1 MNLDRVRAVIS
12 GGASGLGL
20 ATAARLLAGG
30 GKVALLDVQDEAGR
44 KSATALGGSA
54 SYRHCDVTSESDV
67 DAAVQEAASR
77 MGGLNV
83 AVSCAGVAT
92 PGKLLG
98 RDGPL
103 SAAAFRRVL
112 DINTLGTFLLDR
124 AAAAIMQNN
133 APDADADGERGLLIH
148 TASVAAFEGQVGQV
162 AYATSKAAVAGM
174 VLPLARELARFGI
187 RVMGIAPG
195 IFGTPMMAGLPQ
207 EAQDSLGKQVPFPP
221 RLGRPEEYAELVAAI
236 CANRMLNG
244 ETIRLDGAIR
254 MAPR

>member
-1 MNLDRVRAVIS
+1 MNLNQVKAVIS

-20 ATAARLLAGG
+20 ATAARLVAAGG
-30 GKVALLDVQDEAGR
+30 QVALLDVQDEAGR
-44 KSATALGGSA
+44 KAAASLGAAA
-54 SYRHCDVTSESDV
+54 SYHRCDVTAEAEV
-67 DAAVQEAASR
+67 EAAVQAAASR
-77 MGGLNV
+77 LNGLNL

-98 RDGPL
+98 KDGPL
-103 SAAAFRRVL
+103 PVAAFQRVL
-112 DINTLGTFLLDR
+112 AINTLGTFLLDR
-124 AAAAIMQNN
+124 AAAAIMQDN
-133 APDADADGERGLLIH
+133 APEADGERGLLIH
-148 TASVAAFEGQVGQV
+148 TASVAAFEGQIGQV

-207 EAQDSLGKQVPFPP
+207 EAQDSLGRQVPFPS
-221 RLGRPEEYAELVAAI
+221 RLGRPAEYAQMVKAI
-236 CANRMLNG
+236 VEIEMLNA

-254 MAPR
+254 MAPK

>member
-1 MNLDRVRAVIS
+1 MNLDHVKAVVS
-12 GGASGLGL
+12 GGASGLGQ
-20 ATAARLLAGG
+20 ATAARLAAAGAD
-30 GKVALLDVQDEAGR
+30 VALLDVQDEAGR
-44 KSATALGGSA
+44 KAAGAIGPRA
-54 SYRHCDVTSESDV
+54 SYHRCDVTREAAV
-67 DAAVQEAASR
+67 DAAVRAAAER

-98 RDGPL
+98 KDGPL
-103 SAAAFRRVL
+103 AMSAFQRVM
-112 DINTLGTFLLDR
+112 DINVLGTFLLDR

-133 APDADADGERGLLIH
+133 APGPDGERGLLVH
-148 TASVAAFEGQVGQV
+148 TASVAAFEGQIGQV

-187 RVMGIAPG
+187 RVVGIAPG

-207 EAQDSLGKQVPFPP
+207 EAQDSLAKQVPFPP
-221 RLGRPEEYAELVAAI
+221 RLGQPEEYAELVVAI
-236 CANRMLNG
+236 VTNRMLNG
-244 ETIRLDGAIR
+244 DTIRLDGAIR

>member
-1 MNLDRVRAVIS
+1 MKLESVRAVIT

-20 ATAARLLAGG
+20 ATATRLVAAG
-30 GKVALLDVQDEAGR
+30 GKVALLDVQDDTGR
-44 KSATALGGSA
+44 KAAAELGSA
-54 SYRHCDVTSESDV
+54 ACYRHCDVTSEADV
-67 DAAVQEAASR
+67 DGAVQEAAREMS
-77 MGGLNV
+77 GLNL

-103 SAAAFRRVL
+103 AASAFQRVL
-112 DINTLGTFLLDR
+112 AINTLGTFLLDR
-124 AAAAIMQNN
+124 AAAALIQNN
-133 APDADADGERGLLIH
+133 EPNADGERGLLIH
-148 TASVAAFEGQVGQV
+148 TASVAAFEGQIGQV

-195 IFGTPMMAGLPQ
+195 IFGTPMMAGLPK
-207 EAQDSLGKQVPFPP
+207 EAQDSLGQQVPFPP
-221 RLGRPEEYAELVAAI
+221 RLGRPDEYAELVVAI
-236 CANRMLNG
+236 CVNPMLNG

>member
-1 MNLDRVRAVIS
+1 MKLEQVRAVIT

-20 ATAARLLAGG
+20 ATAQRLVAAGG
-30 GKVALLDVQDEAGR
+30 RVTLLDVQD
-44 KSATALGGSA
+44 A
-54 SYRHCDVTSESDV
+54 SGKLAADAMGKAARYSGCDVTSESAV
-67 DAAVQEAASR
+67 DTAIRESAEW
-77 MGGLNV
+77 MGGLNL

-103 SAAAFRRVL
+103 SSAAFQRVL
-112 DINTLGTFLLDR
+112 AINTTGTFHVDR
-124 AAAAIMQNN
+124 AAAALMQNN
-133 APDADADGERGLLIH
+133 EPDADGERGLLIH
-148 TASVAAFEGQVGQV
+148 TASVAAFEGQIGQV
-162 AYATSKAAVAGM
+162 AYATSKAAVVGM

-187 RVMGIAPG
+187 RVVGIAPG
-195 IFGTPMMAGLPQ
+195 LFGTPMMAGLPQ

-236 CANRMLNG
+236 CTNHMLNG
-244 ETIRLDGAIR
+244 TTIRLDGAIR

>member
-1 MNLDRVRAVIS
+1 MNLDRVKAVIS
-12 GGASGLGL
+12 GGASGLGQ
-20 ATAARLLAGG
+20 ATAARLVTGG
-30 GKVALLDVQDEAGR
+30 AKVALLDVQD
-44 KSATALGGSA
+44 ALGRQAAGALGDAA
-54 SYRHCDVTSESDV
+54 SYHRCDVTSEADV
-67 DAAVQEAASR
+67 DAAVQAAATH
-77 MGGLNV
+77 MGVLNL

-103 SAAAFRRVL
+103 AVAAFQRVL
-112 DINTLGTFLLDR
+112 AINTLGTFLLDR
-124 AAAAIMQNN
+124 AAAAIMQGN
-133 APDADADGERGLLIH
+133 APEADGERGLLIH
-148 TASVAAFEGQVGQV
+148 TASVAAFEGQIGQV

-221 RLGRPEEYAELVAAI
+221 RLGRPEEYADLVAAI
-236 CANRMLNG
+236 VTNRMLNG
-244 ETIRLDGAIR
+244 ETIRIDGAIR
-254 MAPR
+254 MAPK